1 MSTSPAPSSQA
12 LGRLPLLACGAL
24 GVTSLVAASWVRPS
38 GQSIRAPDAE
48 VTQQRALRFED
59 RPDGS
64 IVVIDATSKRVFDT
78 VSGQAGFVRGT
89 LRGLARERKR
99 AGLGPEQP
107 FLLMGRAD
115 GRLTLHDPA
124 TGRLID
130 LDAFGPLNASA
141 FARLLEDSPLPA
153 APVASHT
160 PRSP

>member
-1 MSTSPAPSSQA
+1 MPLAHPAPSA
-12 LGRLPLLACGAL
+12 LGRGPLLASAALVLAALLGA
-24 GVTSLVAASWVRPS
+24 GWVRLS
-38 GQSIRAPDAE
+38 GQTIRAPDAP
-48 VTQQRALRFED
+48 VTAERAMRFED

-64 IVVIDATSKRVFDT
+64 VVVIDAASGRVFDT

-99 AGLGPEQP
+99 IGVGPEQP

-130 LDAFGPLNASA
+130 LDAFGPLNAA
-141 FARLLEDSPLPA
+141 TFARMLDGAPTRET
-153 APVASHT
+153 PVASNLT
-160 PRSP
+160 RKP